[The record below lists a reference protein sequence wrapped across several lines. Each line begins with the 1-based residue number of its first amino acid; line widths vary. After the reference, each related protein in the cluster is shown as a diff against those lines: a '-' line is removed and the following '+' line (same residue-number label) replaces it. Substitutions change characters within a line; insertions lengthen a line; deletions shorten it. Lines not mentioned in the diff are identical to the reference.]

1 MEGCYSGGCCPP
13 KKGLFCRLKDWFK
26 GGSRCC
32 SDYDNY
38 CCEQP
43 KQGLFARCKNWFRK
57 KKDPCC
63 YPTPMYFGSSCTA
76 VAITVGSKAVS
87 AVAARK
93 GDLSSGEWR
102 VASGEWRVVSG
113 EKNVERARAWSVRL
127 R

>member
-32 SDYDNY
+32 NDYDNY

-63 YPTPMYFGSSCTA
+63 YPTPMYFGSSCNSCSNY
-76 VAITVGSKAVS
+76 GGFEGGFGGCCSQ
-87 AVAARK
+87 
-93 GDLSSGEWR
+93 GGFE
-102 VASGEWRVVSG
+102 
-113 EKNVERARAWSVRL
+113 
-127 R
+127 